1 MSSDSKLQPLLE
13 HQMQIPWDLIG
24 RIEKGPAPY
33 PLTLDFSCSSWLAAH
48 IVRFISTVTVIA
60 MFSVKAPSGQR
71 ELLVALRLFCLICA
85 PCKVASGSSLFKEH
99 TEREKLYETVLSTLI
114 SHLLTPRTE
123 L

>member
-1 MSSDSKLQPLLE
+1 MLHILSDL
-13 HQMQIPWDLIG
+13 
-24 RIEKGPAPY
+24 
-33 PLTLDFSCSSWLAAH
+33 
-48 IVRFISTVTVIA
+48 FISTVIVIA